1 MNDNKNSFFTAGE
14 LAQVFGISK
23 QALLYYDKIGLC
35 SPAFIADNGYRHY
48 SIDQYMELELILK
61 MRALD
66 FSIAQIKEYIANR
79 DKEIFLKLIQEKQKE
94 CRKIIAE
101 KHIALQQMQTLSANI
116 NKDILCC
123 LKQPLLIWQD
133 EQTLLITPTTKKDS
147 AKERVMLF
155 TMHAQDS
162 FENLEVLNKNVGW
175 IIDRKGFLAEEPTRD
190 TIAYFSFASSNK
202 ARDSQI
208 KTLPSGMYVELYFQG
223 TFYDNA
229 KELPQLINKFL
240 NVNDLQAI
248 GDVYILPIEN
258 HLLHN
263 DPSKYINKV
272 FLQVEKV
279 Q

>member
-202 ARDSQI
+202 GKDSQI
-208 KTLPSGMYVELYFQG
+208 KTLPSGMYIELYFQG

-240 NVNDLQAI
+240 NVNDLHAI
-248 GDVYILPIEN
+248 GDVYVLPIEN

-272 FLQVEKV
+272 FLQVEKI